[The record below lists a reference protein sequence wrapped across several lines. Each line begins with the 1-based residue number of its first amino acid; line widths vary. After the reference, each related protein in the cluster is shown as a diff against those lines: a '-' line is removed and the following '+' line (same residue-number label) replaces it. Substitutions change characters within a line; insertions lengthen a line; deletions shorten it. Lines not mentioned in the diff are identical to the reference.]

1 MQELTR
7 ISKYRMATYLFET
20 SEFGVSDSGIHLL
33 RSGFNYQT
41 IRWTEINS
49 IKIEKGKELHN
60 WAIILMF
67 GLVIFI
73 VGIYLSI
80 RTIDILIHKDNAV
93 RNAKM
98 ILFLLIPC
106 VGAYFVYNSLQTGTL
121 LRINYSA
128 YKKLMFPLKE
138 IEGKNGLVEF
148 RSLMTEKLGGKI
160 RVPV

>member
-1 MQELTR
+1 
-7 ISKYRMATYLFET
+7 MATYLFET

-60 WAIILMF
+60 WAIILML

-106 VGAYFVYNSLQTGTL
+106 VGAYSFTTHFRQEHFSGSII
-121 LRINYSA
+121 LRIRN
-128 YKKLMFPLKE
+128 
-138 IEGKNGLVEF
+138 
-148 RSLMTEKLGGKI
+148 
-160 RVPV
+160 